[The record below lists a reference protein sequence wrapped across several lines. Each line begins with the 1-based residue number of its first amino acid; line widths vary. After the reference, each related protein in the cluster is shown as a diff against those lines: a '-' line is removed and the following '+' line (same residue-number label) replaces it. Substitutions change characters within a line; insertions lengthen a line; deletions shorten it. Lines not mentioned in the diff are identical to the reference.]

1 MKDMKLHTRPNLRI
15 SFFTMNRVL
24 AGLAWLFVFI
34 IFWWYTST
42 REITTVELTRRVIGF
57 LSGNPIGFLFYIGL
71 YMIRPLFI
79 FPATLVTMA
88 AGYLYG
94 PLFGIILAI
103 IASNLSSM
111 IAFFIGKFFGSQMIE
126 NFFKYDL
133 IKRYSTRLR
142 ENSFETSLILRFLFL
157 RYDLVIYFSGF
168 LKINWRG
175 FLLATILGSIPGT
188 ISFGLIGAAFEGEF
202 SSVQNIFDFKLFIL
216 SVIMFFVSIALS
228 RWFKLREMKRI
239 LVENDI

>member
-1 MKDMKLHTRPNLRI
+1 
-15 SFFTMNRVL
+15 MNRVL

-34 IFWWYTST
+34 IFWWYTTS
-42 REITTVELTRRVIGF
+42 REITNVELTRRVIGF

-126 NFFKYDL
+126 NFL
-133 IKRYSTRLR
+133 SM
-142 ENSFETSLILRFLFL
+142 
-157 RYDLVIYFSGF
+157 
-168 LKINWRG
+168 
-175 FLLATILGSIPGT
+175 
-188 ISFGLIGAAFEGEF
+188 IS
-202 SSVQNIFDFKLFIL
+202 
-216 SVIMFFVSIALS
+216 
-228 RWFKLREMKRI
+228 
-239 LVENDI
+239 

>member
-1 MKDMKLHTRPNLRI
+1 MKDMKLLIKPNVRT
-15 SFFTMNRVL
+15 SFLTMNRVL

-34 IFWWYTST
+34 IFWWYTTS
-42 REITTVELTRRVIGF
+42 REITNVELTRRVIGF

-126 NFFKYDL
+126 NFL
-133 IKRYSTRLR
+133 SM
-142 ENSFETSLILRFLFL
+142 
-157 RYDLVIYFSGF
+157 
-168 LKINWRG
+168 
-175 FLLATILGSIPGT
+175 
-188 ISFGLIGAAFEGEF
+188 IS
-202 SSVQNIFDFKLFIL
+202 
-216 SVIMFFVSIALS
+216 
-228 RWFKLREMKRI
+228 
-239 LVENDI
+239 